1 MDRNGYILRFKR
13 RFNQIKSLLQLLIHE
28 MDLNKKTKKILTE
41 ICNISGFKEEETQKF
56 LSEKE
61 KKGGFKGLFKKKEK

>member
-1 MDRNGYILRFKR
+1 
-13 RFNQIKSLLQLLIHE
+13 